1 MGRLLPDPQQVEG
14 RADGEEAAEGR
25 EGLRHADHQQPPAA
39 RHELGDVVRVEAV
52 VAADAE
58 PHEKEGGN
66 EDAEVG
72 RRSPHEGR
80 REHEQRAEAEEQE
93 VAPAVAPP
101 PEEDRA
107 DQDADEAARRD
118 DALLQGCQPGVAGEL
133 DHRDDQPD
141 EGREGCAGRLSE
153 RGDERHAQ
161 VAPAQ
166 RHGVQIDHSAVLAAA
181 HVEEPLPP
189 AVPALDHP
197 QQRDP
202 HGDAGR
208 RLDEAQHAV
217 RGGIDAGRHLRDEH
231 DDEQRDGGDMARVV
245 DVEQH
250 EEHLEQKDR
259 QQHADHREGEQREVE
274 VGEQGAAEGAE
285 DADEAELQR
294 FAVARFLQDDDHRRA
309 GQHGPHPA
317 RRRVD
322 RPRDVHADQV
332 GEQDADAPD
341 DEDEE
346 LDARDGGVQ
355 PHPEGGFV
363 FHGGFF
369 RSHRTKNGPERCGE
383 AAERSA

>member
-1 MGRLLPDPQQVEG
+1 MWRS
-14 RADGEEAAEGR
+14 RCR
-25 EGLRHADHQQPPAA
+25 QPFQ
-39 RHELGDVVRVEAV
+39 
-52 VAADAE
+52 
-58 PHEKEGGN
+58 
-66 EDAEVG
+66 
-72 RRSPHEGR
+72 RS
-80 REHEQRAEAEEQE
+80 
-93 VAPAVAPP
+93 
-101 PEEDRA
+101 
-107 DQDADEAARRD
+107 
-118 DALLQGCQPGVAGEL
+118 
-133 DHRDDQPD
+133 
-141 EGREGCAGRLSE
+141 
-153 RGDERHAQ
+153 
-161 VAPAQ
+161 
-166 RHGVQIDHSAVLAAA
+166 I
-181 HVEEPLPP
+181 
-189 AVPALDHP
+189 
-197 QQRDP
+197 P

-294 FAVARFLQDDDHRRA
+294 FAVARFLQYDDHRRA
-309 GQHGPHPA
+309 GQHSPHPA

-383 AAERSA
+383 AAERSARGKAGAGTAPATQREARC